1 MNIIGVTHL
10 RWADPAHT
18 RIEMIIS
25 TDIGDL
31 PFAASAD
38 DIESHGREIFERAVS
53 GEWGPIA
60 EYQPPPPP
68 PIDQVKAA
76 AKARIDAAAGRA
88 RARYITVAPGQEA
101 TYQAKAAEA
110 DAYVAAGRPADTS
123 AYPILTAEA
132 QVRSIDVSQLADLV
146 RETRDQW
153 VQFVSV
159 VEALRIGGKLAVD
172 AATDHVA
179 VEAAVAQAEAELYAV

>member
-1 MNIIGVTHL
+1 MNIIGATNL
-10 RWADPAHT
+10 RWADSAHT
-18 RIEMIIS
+18 RIEMTLS
-25 TDIGDL
+25 TNFGDL
-31 PFAASAD
+31 PFTATAD
-38 DIESHGREIFERAVS
+38 DVEPHGRDIFNRAVA

-60 EYQPPPPP
+60 EYQLPPPPP
-68 PIDQVKAA
+68 LDQVKAA

-110 DAYVAAGRPADTS
+110 DAYVAAGRPANES
-123 AYPILTAEA
+123 PYPILTAEA
-132 QVRSIDVSQLADLV
+132 QARGITVSQLADLV

-153 VQFVSV
+153 MQFAAV

-172 AATDHVA
+172 AAVDHAA
-179 VEAAVAQAEAELYAV
+179 VEAAVAQAEAGLEAV